1 MMVERANK
9 TVFITVIVMLLFS
22 GVPGC
27 TELGKSA
34 DDSDNASSIG
44 PEPNYTNSIGMEF
57 VKISSGEFMMGPI
70 YNTGYVRTPSG
81 EIITEEYIDEDLA
94 KKVEIK
100 KPFYLG
106 KFEVTQGQ
114 WREVMGSNPSYFEG
128 DDLPV
133 ERVSWDEVQEF
144 IEKLNEIE
152 GTDKYRLPSEAEW
165 EYACKAGTTTRYSFG
180 DDEAKFGDYAW
191 YVPNS
196 DCKTHPVGQKEPN
209 PWGLYDMHGNVMEWV
224 NESDT
229 HGSVMEWINENILER
244 DKDGG
249 DESSVFRR
257 IRGGCFQ
264 DGGGLNVYRIQNCGY
279 ACKGYSDLHRND
291 LGFRVL
297 REI

>member
-1 MMVERANK
+1 MFGRANK
-9 TVFITVIVMLLFS
+9 KVFITLVVILFFC

-27 TELGKSA
+27 TEFGKSA

-57 VKISSGEFMMGPI
+57 VKIPSGEFMMGPI
-70 YNTGYVRTPSG
+70 YQTVLVRTPSG
-81 EIITEEYIDEDLA
+81 EIITEEYINEDLA

-133 ERVSWDEVQEF
+133 ERVSWNEVQEF
-144 IEKLNEIE
+144 IEKLNEME

-165 EYACKAGTTTRYSFG
+165 EYACRAGTTTRYSFG
-180 DDEAKFGDYAW
+180 DDEAEFGDYAW
-191 YVPNS
+191 YGPNS
-196 DCKTHPVGQKEPN
+196 GLKTHPVGQKKPN

-249 DESSVFRR
+249 DESSVFRG
-257 IRGGCFQ
+257 IRGGSFY
-264 DGGGLNVYRIQNCGY
+264 DYRTQNCGS
-279 ACKGYSDLHRND
+279 AGEGYSDLHNTD